1 MILVLLMLFQA
12 PVPAPPVNADLVV
25 AVQALSAIA
34 GLYGTTPYCY
44 ATPNTKTVTCQP
56 AMAPRDVTFV
66 QSECRKA
73 LTAMKAYPATQRDIV
88 ASLLTRLSQQL
99 GSTGYERLAIYVQ
112 AIRPLVITPATTVKL
127 GPDGKPMKDDQ
138 P

>member
-1 MILVLLMLFQA
+1 MIALLILLLQA
-12 PVPAPPVNADLVV
+12 PVGQPPPNADLLV
-25 AVQALSAIA
+25 AVQALSTIA

-44 ATPNTKTVTCQP
+44 LTPKATTPTCQP
-56 AMAPRDVTFV
+56 AMAARDVTFV

-73 LTAMKAYPATQRDIV
+73 LTAMKAYPATQRQVVD
-88 ASLLTRLSQQL
+88 SLLTRLSQQL

-112 AIRPLVITPATTVKL
+112 AMRPLVITPATTVKL
-127 GPDGKPMKDDQ
+127 GPDGKPLKDDQ